1 MLDEL
6 SGDFIQWLQGFYY
19 VATTGSVRKAAELM
33 HKNPSTISYQ
43 LRALEQELNAVLFDR
58 VKRSLRITAEGRKLL
73 EWTNTTFDALE
84 SMRLAVGSSGGHL
97 QGDVDLGLPLPLS
110 FMAVAPIADFQ
121 AANPDVHIHIK
132 RALSHE
138 ILADLK
144 ESRLDFGLAGFTD
157 MPDLD
162 VVEIFLKSRP
172 LLVLRRD
179 MLDRVPSIPT
189 AEDLKKLPYV
199 AFHESPGDSFLSHSL
214 EQASAAYMKNV
225 CISVNNNHIIMQF
238 VDRGLGCAILD
249 EVAVG
254 GLRNWGKWDN
264 LAMISLD
271 HLLPTVLYG
280 ILTRHHKRLSP
291 QAQAL
296 ISALRS
302 HLREVTPKSL
312 IQDESIQA
320 AKPRRTRKRKQ
331 AH

>member
-1 MLDEL
+1 MLGEL
-6 SGDFIQWLQGFYY
+6 SGDFIQWLRGFYY
-19 VATTGSVRKAAELM
+19 VATTGSVRRAAELM

-58 VKRSLRITAEGRKLL
+58 VKRSLRITAEGHKLL

-84 SMRLAVGSSGGHL
+84 NMRLAVGSSGGHL
-97 QGDVDLGLPLPLS
+97 QGDVYLGLPLPLS
-110 FMAVAPIADFQ
+110 FMAVDPIADFQ
-121 AANPDVHIHIK
+121 AANPDVRIHIK

-157 MPDLD
+157 MPDLE

-179 MLDRVPSIPT
+179 MLDHVPNIPT

-199 AFHESPGDSFLSHSL
+199 AFHESPGDSILSHSL
-214 EQASAAYMKNV
+214 EQASSAYMKNV

-238 VDRGLGCAILD
+238 VNRGLGCAILD
-249 EVAVG
+249 EVVVG

-264 LAMISLD
+264 LALISLD
-271 HLLPTVLYG
+271 HLLPTALYG
-280 ILTRHHKRLSP
+280 SLVRHHKRLSP

-302 HLREVTPKSL
+302 HLREVSPKSL
-312 IQDESIQA
+312 IQDESMQTG
-320 AKPRRTRKRKQ
+320 KPRRTRKRKQ
-331 AH
+331 